1 MLALSIESATNS
13 AAVALV
19 DERRVLAERFLNI
32 EKNHSEKLLPQ
43 LDGLLAD
50 SGMGPDALD
59 LIAVSIG
66 PGSFTGLRIGL
77 STAKALAYGWDLP
90 IKGVNTL
97 DAMAH
102 VLTGDAGCV
111 VPLVNAR
118 REEAY
123 CGFYWKGERIGTY
136 DVLTADGIRAA
147 LADRGL
153 ADPVFIGDGVHA
165 IREALTA
172 AMPKARFASSC
183 LLDNRASGVGQLA
196 LSRFGVS
203 GPDDLDGLR
212 PAYVRASQA
221 QQRFRGKG
229 TDE

>member
-43 LDGLLAD
+43 IDGLLAD
-50 SGMGPDALD
+50 SDISCEALD

-77 STAKALAYGWDLP
+77 STAKGLAYGWDLP
-90 IKGVNTL
+90 IQGVNTL

-102 VLTGDAGCV
+102 VLAGDAGCV

-118 REEAY
+118 RAEAY
-123 CGFYWKGERIGTY
+123 CGFYRGGERIGDY
-136 DVLTADGIRAA
+136 EVLRADGIRAA
-147 LADRGL
+147 LTERGL
-153 ADPVFIGDGVHA
+153 SDPVFIGDGVHA
-165 IREALTA
+165 IRDDLQA
-172 AMPKARFASSC
+172 AMPDARFASPC

-196 LSRFGVS
+196 LFRFGMS

-221 QQRFRGKG
+221 QQRFGRKSA
-229 TDE
+229 DE